1 MGEDAG
7 KGWCLGQ
14 AAVAS
19 LGVTGTLVLT
29 LARHLAAWPV
39 PAEGTLCGEEAEV
52 EASVAG
58 PLSAQTG
65 WAPGVCRAGR
75 KQKCPRGSPRLDPG
89 GAPGW
94 HFLPADLGPV

>member
-29 LARHLAAWPV
+29 LARHLAAWPM
-39 PAEGTLCGEEAEV
+39 PAEGTHCGEEAEV

-58 PLSAQTG
+58 PLSSQTG
-65 WAPGVCRAGR
+65 WAPGVCRAGL
-75 KQKCPRGSPRLDPG
+75 KQK
-89 GAPGW
+89 
-94 HFLPADLGPV
+94 